1 MKNMILTVFVGLFL
15 NLGLSAQELTYDQPL
30 TVENKQYTLI
40 DVDDWGHTEILVETF
55 NNKGELVERG
65 ILKNNKRHGIWTMYS
80 NNQIS
85 AEMAFNNDNRVWL
98 KVYKEDGFTH
108 VTYMNNRPYV
118 VQTETRLASN

>member
-30 TVENKQYTLI
+30 KVENKQYTLI
-40 DVDDWGHTEILVETF
+40 DVYDWGHTEILVETF

-85 AEMAFNNDNRVWL
+85 AEMEFNNDNRVWL

>member
-30 TVENKQYTLI
+30 KVENKQYTLI

-55 NNKGELVERG
+55 NNDGELVERG
-65 ILKNNKRHGIWTMYS
+65 ILKNNKRHGVWTMYS

-85 AEMAFNNDNRVWL
+85 AEMEFNNDNRVWL

>member
-1 MKNMILTVFVGLFL
+1 MILTVFVGLFL

-30 TVENKQYTLI
+30 KVENKQYTLI

-55 NNKGELVERG
+55 NNDGELVERG
-65 ILKNNKRHGIWTMYS
+65 ILKNNKRHGVWTMYS

>member
-30 TVENKQYTLI
+30 KVENKQYTLI

-65 ILKNNKRHGIWTMYS
+65 ILKNNKRHGVWTMYS

-85 AEMAFNNDNRVWL
+85 AEMEFNNDNRVWL

>member
-30 TVENKQYTLI
+30 KVENKQYTLI

>member
-30 TVENKQYTLI
+30 KVENKQYTLI

-65 ILKNNKRHGIWTMYS
+65 ILKNNKRHGVWTMYS

-108 VTYMNNRPYV
+108 VTYMNNRSYV

>member
-30 TVENKQYTLI
+30 KVENKQYTLI

-65 ILKNNKRHGIWTMYS
+65 ILKNNKRHGVWTMYS

>member
-65 ILKNNKRHGIWTMYS
+65 ILKNNKRHGVWTMYS

>member
-1 MKNMILTVFVGLFL
+1 MKNIILTVFVGLFL

-30 TVENKQYTLI
+30 KVENKQYTLI

-65 ILKNNKRHGIWTMYS
+65 ILKNNKRHGVWTMYS

>member
-30 TVENKQYTLI
+30 KVENKQYTLI

-55 NNKGELVERG
+55 NNDGELVERG
-65 ILKNNKRHGIWTMYS
+65 ILKNNKRHGVWTMYS

>member
-1 MKNMILTVFVGLFL
+1 MKNIILTVFVGLFL
-15 NLGLSAQELTYDQPL
+15 SLGLSAQELTYDQPIK
-30 TVENKQYTLI
+30 VENKQYTLI

-55 NNKGELVERG
+55 NNEGELVERG
-65 ILKNNKRHGIWTMYS
+65 VLKNNKRHGVWTMYS

-85 AEMAFNNDNRVWL
+85 AEMEFNSDNRVWL

>member
-1 MKNMILTVFVGLFL
+1 MILTVFVGLFL

-30 TVENKQYTLI
+30 KVENKQYTLI

-85 AEMAFNNDNRVWL
+85 AEMEFNNDNRVWL

>member
-1 MKNMILTVFVGLFL
+1 MILTVFVGLFL

-85 AEMAFNNDNRVWL
+85 AEMEFNNDNRVWL

>member
-85 AEMAFNNDNRVWL
+85 AEMEFNNDNRVWL

>member
-30 TVENKQYTLI
+30 KVENKQYTLI

-85 AEMAFNNDNRVWL
+85 AEMEFNNDNRVWL

>member
-1 MKNMILTVFVGLFL
+1 MILTVFVGLFL

-30 TVENKQYTLI
+30 KVENKQYTLI

-65 ILKNNKRHGIWTMYS
+65 ILKNNKRHGVWTMYS